1 MPADPAALPMEDLS
15 SLEMVTNM
23 DRSTNDL
30 ATFVEAFNLKNAI
43 YIGRHGTKCVAKAV
57 C

>member
-1 MPADPAALPMEDLS
+1 MPMEDLS